1 MTSFHFRITPTTVA
15 VNRTAV
21 SLALEQRAKD
31 LAESIAPPVTPV
43 PAEDSP
49 ETLPP
54 GGGDGFA
61 FLFRSLPSPSPVG
74 IPRTAL
80 GRGASGLGFA
90 GLEGMGIAVE
100 FDTKMDLS
108 ERDPNG
114 NHVSVHILRP
124 QDAGFSSYDHDHSSL
139 ETDTMAIA
147 GGVFW
152 SPVSQLKMGVLASL
166 VDIDN
171 SAAVAGYK
179 DEEQFNA
186 AFVTWWNF

>member
-1 MTSFHFRITPTTVA
+1 MYTSDT
-15 VNRTAV
+15 
-21 SLALEQRAKD
+21 
-31 LAESIAPPVTPV
+31 APPEWRCRRPARSNSSKTRYTCAGVAPV
-43 PAEDSP
+43 KAINSSTATIYRHAED
-49 ETLPP
+49 
-54 GGGDGFA
+54 
-61 FLFRSLPSPSPVG
+61 
-74 IPRTAL
+74 
-80 GRGASGLGFA
+80 
-90 GLEGMGIAVE
+90 
-100 FDTKMDLS
+100 
-108 ERDPNG
+108 
-114 NHVSVHILRP
+114 RP
-124 QDAGFSSYDHDHSSL
+124 QTEADGELGAGFSSYDHDHSSL